1 MTSRRGPGLPGPGL
15 AAPTASAELDG
26 PPRSALRCAAMTTP
40 ETPDAGEPAERRRAM
55 RKEPIQI
62 GMLGCG
68 TVGGGVLRLL
78 SDNARYFGER
88 IGVPVQVRR
97 VLVRD
102 LAKERV
108 PECDRALLTTS
119 ADDVIDDPAIDLV
132 VEVMGGEEPAGALIE
147 RAIARGLGVVTA
159 NKMLLA
165 RRGPRLVEL
174 AIERRVDLAFEGAV
188 GGGIPIIRTLR
199 EAFASDWVERLVAI
213 INGTCNYV
221 LTRMREGGQ
230 PLASAIAEAQ
240 AKGYAEADPSL
251 DVDGHDAAHKLVVL
265 AMLAFGAS
273 VDAAEVSTEGI
284 RGIDEVDHRFAERFG
299 YVIKHLAVGRDL
311 GDAIELRVHPA
322 FVPRTSML
330 ANVSGVLNAVL
341 LHGRALGPSLVYGRG
356 AGDLPTAVSVVSDIL
371 DVSRSILAGVA
382 GMQTRAIAIAPRR
395 ILPMADVVSRYY
407 LRFLVA
413 DRPGVMARLT
423 GALGDAGVS
432 IEQIVQ
438 EGEAE
443 EVSRPV
449 DVVVIT
455 HRAREGAIRG
465 AFAAIAGEP
474 FLMAPA
480 RLLRIEER

>member
-1 MTSRRGPGLPGPGL
+1 
-15 AAPTASAELDG
+15 
-26 PPRSALRCAAMTTP
+26 MTTLERP
-40 ETPDAGEPAERRRAM
+40 AAVEPAERRRSV
-55 RKEPIQI
+55 RRDPIQI
-62 GMLGCG
+62 GLLGCG

-88 IGVPVQVRR
+88 IGVPLEVRR

-102 LAKERV
+102 LVKERV
-108 PECDRALLTTS
+108 PECDRRLLTTS
-119 ADDVIDDPAIDLV
+119 AAAVIDDPAIDLV
-132 VEVMGGEEPAGALIE
+132 VEVMGGEEPAGVLIE
-147 RAIARGLGVVTA
+147 RAIAQGKGVVTA

-165 RRGPRLVEL
+165 QRGPALVEA
-174 AIERRVDLAFEGAV
+174 AIEHRVDLAFEGAV

-199 EAFASDWVERLVAI
+199 EAFASDWVESLVAI

-230 PLASAIAEAQ
+230 SLEAAIAEAQ
-240 AKGYAEADPSL
+240 AKGYAEADPEL
-251 DVDGHDAAHKLVVL
+251 DVGGHDAAHKLTVL
-265 AMLAFGAS
+265 AMLAFGAR
-273 VDAAEVSTEGI
+273 VDAGAVSTEGI
-284 RGIDEVDHRFAERFG
+284 LAVDETDHRFAERFG

-341 LHGRALGPSLVYGRG
+341 LHGRALGPCLVYGRG

-371 DVSRSILAGVA
+371 DVARSILAGVP
-382 GMQTRAIAIAPRR
+382 GMQTRAIAMTPRR
-395 ILPMADVVSRYY
+395 VLPMADVVSRYY
-407 LRFLVA
+407 LRFPVA

-438 EGEAE
+438 EGQDDEGRAVTRAPV
-443 EVSRPV
+443 EVV
-449 DVVVIT
+449 MIT
-455 HRAREGAIRG
+455 HRAREGAIRT
-465 AFAAIAGEP
+465 AFEAIAREP
-474 FLMAPA
+474 FVMAPA
-480 RLLRIEER
+480 RLLRIEGR